1 MCTRTESHYKEKS
14 VRLWQVMRWTLF
26 DLLALTYVFPLKV
39 MRSGI
44 LAAILIHGTKQLFEI
59 RKFMIKW
66 WHDAACSW
74 SGRLRRMPLARML
87 QSIFSAERVCFWKV
101 PLKLVWRHKY
111 ATFEVHQKCI
121 VSDAEVLS
129 TIRCIRL
136 ISFIY
141 HREMQNIY
149 VTRRARLVHSC
160 LHSLA

>member
-1 MCTRTESHYKEKS
+1 MTSYTLNIVWFASIN
-14 VRLWQVMRWTLF
+14 VRFSIKTDAERNLGC
-26 DLLALTYVFPLKV
+26 DLDSW
-39 MRSGI
+39 M
-44 LAAILIHGTKQLFEI
+44 KQLFEI

-87 QSIFSAERVCFWKV
+87 QSIFWLKRGERVCFWKV